1 MGIEPIRIVSAVGI
15 IIVLVLLVM
24 EVRRWR
30 TGIVTRRQKVL
41 RVASALLM
49 IAILAMILA
58 GDDWVAAYSPFAIM
72 PYWLFCFALG
82 VALLMLILLDFKE
95 VGLTYGEERER
106 MFRDLSKPDEDVK
119 NGE

>member
-1 MGIEPIRIVSAVGI
+1 MTLEPIRIVSAAGI
-15 IIVLVLLVM
+15 IVTLVLLGM
-24 EVRRWR
+24 EIRRWQ
-30 TGIVTRRQKVL
+30 TGIATRRQKVL

-58 GDDWVAAYSPFAIM
+58 GDDWVAAYSPFAVM
-72 PYWLFCFALG
+72 VYWMIAFVLG
-82 VALLMLILLDFKE
+82 VALAIMALLDFKE